1 MHDMMV
7 VLVIKLIH
15 YFVISVTHEIQLHV
29 QLNDSKFTFESFF
42 SKTTDEAQFLND
54 NLQ

>member
-1 MHDMMV
+1 MHEMMV
-7 VLVIKLIH
+7 VLVIKLN

-29 QLNDSKFTFESFF
+29 QLNDSKFTIESFF

-54 NLQ
+54 ILH